1 MSWIKSER
9 IEFINEY
16 ERKYGV
22 RLSENDEMLPIIHFI
37 FDAGKSTDSRLSETK
52 RLISKL
58 ELTVNQSA
66 EMMSPKTY
74 HFAGGEALK
83 WQIGIGLKILMVIA
97 GVLVISW
104 SAYFYWSSHND
115 LKNAQQILASA
126 PMIEENLLRSVHID
140 SRGYH
145 FLEFN
150 RPKKDSL
157 HFLKEYQLMEDG
169 SVRVYLY
176 KK

>member
-52 RLISKL
+52 RLIAKL
-58 ELTVNQSA
+58 EQTVDLSV
-66 EMMSPKTY
+66 EMISPKTY

-83 WQIGIGLKILMVIA
+83 WQIGIGIKILMVIA
-97 GVLVISW
+97 GLLIVSW
-104 SAYFYWSSHND
+104 SFYFYWRSHND
-115 LKNAQQILASA
+115 LKTAQQILASA
-126 PMIEENLLRSVHID
+126 PMIEKNLLQSVRED
-140 SRGYH
+140 GRGYY

-150 RPKKDSL
+150 KPKDDGI
-157 HFLKEYQLMEDG
+157 HFFIEYELMDNG
-169 SVRVYLY
+169 SARVYLN